1 MRMALRNRDR
11 EQTDL
16 KLKPAIEA
24 QHHRQQQGTQ
34 QRLSQYFEPSRR
46 VASIRSVRMANAVH
60 KLGDRAAAS
69 TTNDNRH
76 QSDGKNESGGSGVAC
91 SAKERAEPR
100 AVDDEPLDAAA
111 VLIQQQT
118 QRKKVAAAPA
128 KKQPKTKKQNAAMDD
143 SPKSVR
149 GRSAYMIFL
158 CAERHTTMPF
168 LVYTHELRP
177 AVLSYVDRFSEVV
190 L

>member
-1 MRMALRNRDR
+1 MVRSNARLVRLDFSTPVLLLSGAAVDTLLDMALRNRDR

-16 KLKPAIEA
+16 RLKPAIEA

-60 KLGDRAAAS
+60 KLGDRAAATS
-69 TTNDNRH
+69 NDNRH
-76 QSDGKNESGGSGVAC
+76 QSDGKNGSGGSDVAC
-91 SAKERAEPR
+91 GVQNRAEPR
-100 AVDDEPLDAAA
+100 AADDERIDAAA

-118 QRKKVAAAPA
+118 QRKKVAAAPEKTQPKA
-128 KKQPKTKKQNAAMDD
+128 KKQKAAIDG
-143 SPKSVR
+143 SPKSAR

-158 CAERHTTMPF
+158 CAE
-168 LVYTHELRP
+168 
-177 AVLSYVDRFSEVV
+177 
-190 L
+190 